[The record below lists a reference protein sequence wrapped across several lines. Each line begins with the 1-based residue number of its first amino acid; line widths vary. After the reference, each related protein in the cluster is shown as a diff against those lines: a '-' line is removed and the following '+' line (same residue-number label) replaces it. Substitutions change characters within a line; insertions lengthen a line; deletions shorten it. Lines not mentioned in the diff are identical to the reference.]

1 MCPVRTPCGAETT
14 FAACPLRW
22 PDARYGGEGALHPL
36 HRDARQHMAVLDYL
50 NLRSFKA
57 HEVKIPKLPPY
68 LPQIRFKRALKGH
81 LLDEIY
87 GIRAKGVIGKR
98 HIRSADE
105 IRRELGL
112 SDTQLLVVLLFDED
126 QIIERLHEDPRR
138 VTALAAAGYDLVVS
152 ASFSV
157 WKPRPRLHTLR
168 NLWRSVD
175 LCVAL
180 QEMGAPAI
188 PRLDW
193 QIEHDVERWIEWI
206 EMNPSIH
213 MVAIDAMTCET
224 NGWDEVLEGLAL
236 LDEGTDQRLHYLV
249 NGPSVESRWAE
260 LFSIVG
266 AERLTLTE
274 AGPIAA
280 PPTQQEKL
288 EFGRS
293 WSTACGPRYKARILK
308 RRAAVA
314 ETAARAA

>member
-1 MCPVRTPCGAETT
+1 ME
-14 FAACPLRW
+14 
-22 PDARYGGEGALHPL
+22 
-36 HRDARQHMAVLDYL
+36 VLDFFDL
-50 NLRSFKA
+50 KSFKA
-57 HEVKIPKLPPY
+57 RDVQIPDLPSY

-87 GIRAKGVIGKR
+87 GIRAKGVVNRR
-98 HIRSADE
+98 HIRSAAE

-112 SDTQLLVVLLFDED
+112 SPTQLLVVLLFDED
-126 QIIERLHEDPRR
+126 KIIERLYEDPRR
-138 VTALAAAGYDLVVS
+138 VKALATAGYDLIVS

-157 WKPRPRLHTLR
+157 WNPRPRLHTLR
-168 NLWRSVD
+168 NLWRSID

-193 QIEHDVERWIEWI
+193 QIEHDVERWIEWL
-206 EMNPSIH
+206 EMSLNVN
-213 MVAIDAMTCET
+213 MVALDAMTCET
-224 NGWDEVLEGLAL
+224 NGWDEILEGLAL
-236 LDEGTDQRLHYLV
+236 LDQRTNQRLHYLV
-249 NGPSVESRWAE
+249 NGPSAESRWAE

-266 AERLTLTE
+266 TKRLTLTE

-288 EFGRS
+288 EFGPS

-314 ETAARAA
+314 ESAALAA